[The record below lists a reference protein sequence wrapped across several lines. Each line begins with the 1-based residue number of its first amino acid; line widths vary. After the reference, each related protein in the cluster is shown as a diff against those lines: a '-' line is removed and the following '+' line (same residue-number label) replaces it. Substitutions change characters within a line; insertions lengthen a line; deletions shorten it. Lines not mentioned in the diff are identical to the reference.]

1 MAEHRTGKNTEN
13 GICRFSNGRRVILRP
28 ADMLNPSIPT
38 GEIEVNGLELT
49 ILNKAETPPNQ
60 IEDSIEVSEDL
71 ANLGF
76 FFRKMFFCCSH
87 WFRLR
92 ILLTFGYNN
101 QQWSRRFVL
110 PRLSDQW
117 HIAIKSWHM
126 HEDNVPNA
134 LSPLV
139 STVANPFYYM
149 VNGPDL
155 AQCANQLQA
164 TCTARE
170 WSVVTYLNY
179 KFSPMDNISWRMEY
193 VDDITGQRTG
203 IKTAYF
209 NYAVGWQHWLS
220 PQIELRPEI
229 AFYNSLNAPAF
240 QQNPAAAPDQPD
252 EHRRESHLAVFS
264 ADVVL
269 PLTLQFLLEPGY

>member
-1 MAEHRTGKNTEN
+1 
-13 GICRFSNGRRVILRP
+13 
-28 ADMLNPSIPT
+28 
-38 GEIEVNGLELT
+38 
-49 ILNKAETPPNQ
+49 
-60 IEDSIEVSEDL
+60 
-71 ANLGF
+71 
-76 FFRKMFFCCSH
+76 
-87 WFRLR
+87 
-92 ILLTFGYNN
+92 
-101 QQWSRRFVL
+101 
-110 PRLSDQW
+110 
-117 HIAIKSWHM
+117 
-126 HEDNVPNA
+126 VPNA

-149 VNGPDL
+149 VNGPNL

-220 PQIELRPEI
+220 PQVELRPEI

-240 QQNPAAAPDQPD
+240 QQNPPLLQTSPTNIGTK
-252 EHRRESHLAVFS
+252 SHLAVFS
-264 ADVVL
+264 ADMIWH
-269 PLTLQFLLEPGY
+269 F